1 MLAVRLALSALIL
14 PLTLVGAPYGASA
27 WAGDSEKE
35 HAKAEFPDITKAELD
50 QAIAAKT
57 VTLIDCNG
65 SGSYASGRI
74 PGAID
79 FQAHKA
85 DLAAQLPAAKD
96 ALIVSYCGSP
106 TCGAYKSGA
115 MAAAALGY
123 TNIRHYSDGIS
134 GWKAAGGTIER

>member
-1 MLAVRLALSALIL
+1 MLAIRLALSALIL
-14 PLTLVGAPYGASA
+14 PLTLIGAPAGASA
-27 WAGDSEKE
+27 WAGDKDQE

-85 DLAAQLPAAKD
+85 DLAAKLPAAKD

-106 TCGAYKSGA
+106 TCGAYKNGA
-115 MAAAALGY
+115 KAAADLGY
-123 TNIRHYSDGIS
+123 TNIRHFSDGIK
-134 GWKAAGGTIER
+134 GWKAAGGTVEK